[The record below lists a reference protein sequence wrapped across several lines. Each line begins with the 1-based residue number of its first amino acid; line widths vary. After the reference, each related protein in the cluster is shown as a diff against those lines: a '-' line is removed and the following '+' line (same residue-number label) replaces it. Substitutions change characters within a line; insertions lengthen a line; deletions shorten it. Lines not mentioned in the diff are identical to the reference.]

1 VARHFSGARAGLDR
15 IMKLADTMD
24 SALDFAP
31 TAFGVDLDS
40 LLAPVEGGEGGAG
53 ISLRYDALYQRIRDA
68 RHQDDATL
76 PMREWERPLIKADW
90 KTVAALCSDALANR
104 SKDFQLAA
112 WLCEAWTRL
121 HRLDGFVAGTRLLA
135 ALVERYWDHAWP
147 QIEHDDVDAR
157 IAPFVWMNDAFSLM
171 LSLHV
176 PLMMIDGREPAEVNL
191 DDWQRV
197 LQLADDDAGSGVL
210 TRDLLAQHLNKGRNL
225 ANLRSL
231 HQKLDG
237 ALDAWRSLSGLID
250 ERLHDDGPNLSRVS
264 DVLARLAR
272 ATTSLLGEHALP
284 QTQQTPLGGAQD
296 KFVHLPA
303 VADGF
308 ASAEH
313 EGPLGFGA
321 LPGDSQREGEQG
333 RNAAV
338 AALPGRIENRA
349 HAYQLIEIVARYLE
363 ENEPHSPTP
372 YLLKRAV
379 SWGQMPLANL
389 MREIVRTEGDLTRYL
404 ALLGLE

>member
-1 VARHFSGARAGLDR
+1 
-15 IMKLADTMD
+15 MTLADTMD
-24 SALDFAP
+24 FAT

-40 LLAPVEGGEGGAG
+40 LLAPVAGGEGGAG
-53 ISLRYDALYQRIRDA
+53 MSLRYDAVYQRIRDA

-76 PMREWERPLIKADW
+76 PMREWERPLVKADW
-90 KTVAALCSDALANR
+90 KTVAALCSDALSNG

-112 WLCEAWTRL
+112 WLCEAWTHLYRI
-121 HRLDGFVAGTRLLA
+121 DGFVAGTQLLA
-135 ALVERYWDHAWP
+135 ALVERYWEHAWP
-147 QIEHDDVDAR
+147 QIEDGDVDAR

-176 PLMMIDGREPAEVNL
+176 SLMNIDGREPAEVNL

-210 TRDLLAQHLNKGRNL
+210 TRDLLAQHLTKGRNL
-225 ANLRSL
+225 ANLMAL
-231 HQKLDG
+231 HQQLDG
-237 ALDAWRSLSGLID
+237 ALGAWRLLTGLVD
-250 ERLHDDGPNLSRVS
+250 ERLHDDGPNLSSVS
-264 DVLARLAR
+264 DALARLAR
-272 ATTSLLGEHALP
+272 ATTSLLGEHATP
-284 QTQQTPLGGAQD
+284 RTPVSGTQDRFTNI
-296 KFVHLPA
+296 PA
-303 VADGF
+303 AAPAYADGL

-313 EGPLGFGA
+313 DA
-321 LPGDSQREGEQG
+321 LAGDSQREAEKG
-333 RNAAV
+333 RNAV
-338 AALPGRIENRA
+338 GAALPGHIESRA

>member
-1 VARHFSGARAGLDR
+1 VARQFPGARAELDR
-15 IMKLADTMD
+15 VMKLADTMD
-24 SALDFAP
+24 FAT

-40 LLAPVEGGEGGAG
+40 LLAPVAGGEGGAG
-53 ISLRYDALYQRIRDA
+53 ISLRYDAIYQRIRDA

-76 PMREWERPLIKADW
+76 PMREWERPLVKADW
-90 KTVAALCSDALANR
+90 KTVAALCSDALGNR

-112 WLCEAWTRL
+112 WLCEAWTHL
-121 HRLDGFVAGTRLLA
+121 HRIDGFIAGTQLLA

-147 QIEHDDVDAR
+147 QIEDEDVDAR

-176 PLMMIDGREPAEVNL
+176 SLMTIDGREPAEVNL

-210 TRDLLAQHLNKGRNL
+210 TRDLLAQHLTKGRNL
-225 ANLRSL
+225 ANLMSL
-231 HQKLDG
+231 HQQLDG
-237 ALDAWRSLSGLID
+237 ALGAWRLITGLVD
-250 ERLHDDGPNLSRVS
+250 QRLHDDGPNLSRVS
-264 DVLARLAR
+264 DALARLAR

-284 QTQQTPLGGAQD
+284 RTPLGGAQD
-296 KFVHLPA
+296 KFAHMLAAAPA
-303 VADGF
+303 NADGF

-313 EGPLGFGA
+313 ERPLGLGA
-321 LPGDSQREGEQG
+321 LSGDSQREAEKGH
-333 RNAAV
+333 RAAV
-338 AALPGRIENRA
+338 AALPGHIENRT

-379 SWGQMPLANL
+379 SWGQMPLADL

>member
-1 VARHFSGARAGLDR
+1 
-15 IMKLADTMD
+15 MKLADTMD
-24 SALDFAP
+24 FAT

-40 LLAPVEGGEGGAG
+40 LLAPVAGGEGGAG
-53 ISLRYDALYQRIRDA
+53 ISLRYDAVYQRIRDA

-76 PMREWERPLIKADW
+76 PMREWERPLVKADW
-90 KTVAALCSDALANR
+90 KTVAALCSDALGNR

-112 WLCEAWTRL
+112 WLCEAWTHLYRI
-121 HRLDGFVAGTRLLA
+121 DGFVAGTRLLA

-147 QIEHDDVDAR
+147 QIEDEDVDAR
-157 IAPFVWMNDAFSLM
+157 TAPFVWMNDAFSLM

-176 PLMMIDGREPAEVNL
+176 SLMTIDGREPADVNL

-197 LQLADDDAGSGVL
+197 LQLADDDAGSGAL
-210 TRDLLAQHLNKGRNL
+210 TRDLLAQHLTKGRNL
-225 ANLRSL
+225 ASLMLL
-231 HQKLDG
+231 HQQLDG
-237 ALDAWRSLSGLID
+237 ALRAWRLLTGVVD

-264 DVLARLAR
+264 DALARLTR
-272 ATTSLLGEHALP
+272 ATTSLLGDHAL
-284 QTQQTPLGGAQD
+284 QRTPLGGAQD
-296 KFVHLPA
+296 KFAHMSAAALA
-303 VADGF
+303 NAEGF

-313 EGPLGFGA
+313 ERLSGLGGLA
-321 LPGDSQREGEQG
+321 GDSQRETEKGN
-333 RNAAV
+333 RAAV
-338 AALPGRIENRA
+338 PVLPGYIENRT

-379 SWGQMPLANL
+379 SWGQMPLADL

>member
-1 VARHFSGARAGLDR
+1 
-15 IMKLADTMD
+15 MKLADTMD
-24 SALDFAP
+24 SALDSTLDFAP
-31 TAFGVDLDS
+31 TAFGVDLNS

-76 PMREWERPLIKADW
+76 PMGEWERPLVKADW
-90 KTVAALCSDALANR
+90 KTVAALCSDALGNR

-121 HRLDGFVAGTRLLA
+121 HRIDGFVAGTRLLA

-176 PLMMIDGREPAEVNL
+176 PLMAIDGREPAEVNL

-197 LQLADDDAGSGVL
+197 LQMADDDAGSGVL
-210 TRDLLAQHLNKGRNL
+210 TRDLLAQNLNKGRNL

-231 HQKLDG
+231 HQQLDG
-237 ALDAWRSLSGLID
+237 ALGAWRSLTGLVD

-284 QTQQTPLGGAQD
+284 QTQQIRQTPLGGGQD
-296 KFVHLPA
+296 KLDHLPA
-303 VADGF
+303 LADGF
-308 ASAEH
+308 ASAQH
-313 EGPLGFGA
+313 ERLLGSGA
-321 LPGDSQREGEQG
+321 LVRNSPREAELG
-333 RNAAV
+333 RNAV
-338 AALPGRIENRA
+338 VLSPGHIENRA

>member
-1 VARHFSGARAGLDR
+1 
-15 IMKLADTMD
+15 MKLADTMD
-24 SALDFAP
+24 FAP
-31 TAFGVDLDS
+31 AFGVDLES
-40 LLAPVEGGEGGAG
+40 LLAPVAGGGDEGGTG

-76 PMREWERPLIKADW
+76 PMGEWERPLIKADW
-90 KTVAALCSDALANR
+90 KTVAALCGDALGNR

-112 WLCEAWTRL
+112 WLCEAWTHL
-121 HRLDGFVAGTRLLA
+121 HRIDGFVAGTRLLA

-147 QIEHDDVDAR
+147 QIEDEDVDAR

-176 PLMMIDGREPAEVNL
+176 PLMTIDGREPAEINL

-197 LQLADDDAGSGVL
+197 LQLADDDASTGAL
-210 TRDLLAQHLNKGRNL
+210 TRELLAQHLAKGRNL
-225 ANLRSL
+225 PNLMSL
-231 HQKLDG
+231 HQQLDG
-237 ALDAWRSLSGLID
+237 ALGAWRSLTGLID

-272 ATTSLLGEHALP
+272 ATSSLLGEHALP
-284 QTQQTPLGGAQD
+284 QTPLGGAQD
-296 KFVHLPA
+296 KFAHLPA
-303 VADGF
+303 PEPANADGF

-321 LPGDSQREGEQG
+321 LAGDSQREAEKG
-333 RNAAV
+333 RRAAA
-338 AALPGRIENRA
+338 AALPGHIESRT
-349 HAYQLIEIVARYLE
+349 HAYRLIEVVARYLE

-379 SWGQMPLANL
+379 SWGQMPLADL

>member
-1 VARHFSGARAGLDR
+1 
-15 IMKLADTMD
+15 MKLADTMD
-24 SALDFAP
+24 STLDSALDSTLDFAP

-76 PMREWERPLIKADW
+76 PMREWERPLVKADW

-135 ALVERYWDHAWP
+135 ALVERYWEHAWP

-157 IAPFVWMNDAFSLM
+157 IAPLVWMNEAFSLM

-176 PLMMIDGREPAEVNL
+176 PLMTIEGREPSEVNL

-210 TRDLLAQHLNKGRNL
+210 TRDLLAQNLNKGRNL
-225 ANLRSL
+225 ANLKSL
-231 HQKLDG
+231 HSQLDG
-237 ALDAWRSLSGLID
+237 ALGEWRSLNHLID
-250 ERLHDDGPNLSRVS
+250 DRLHDDGPNLSRVS
-264 DVLARLAR
+264 DVLARLGR

-284 QTQQTPLGGAQD
+284 KTQQPQQARLGGMQE
-296 KFVHLPA
+296 KFGHLPTA
-303 VADGF
+303 EFANADGF

-321 LPGDSQREGEQG
+321 LAGDSQREGQQG
-333 RNAAV
+333 RHAP
-338 AALPGRIENRA
+338 ALPARIESRA

>member
-1 VARHFSGARAGLDR
+1 
-15 IMKLADTMD
+15 MKLADTMD
-24 SALDFAP
+24 SALDSTLDFAP
-31 TAFGVDLDS
+31 TAFGVDLNS

-76 PMREWERPLIKADW
+76 PMGEWERPLVKADW
-90 KTVAALCSDALANR
+90 KTVAALCSDALGNR

-121 HRLDGFVAGTRLLA
+121 HRIDGFVAGTRLLA

-147 QIEHDDVDAR
+147 QIEGDDVDAR

-176 PLMMIDGREPAEVNL
+176 PLMTIEGREPSEVNL

-197 LQLADDDAGSGVL
+197 LQMADDDAGSGVL
-210 TRDLLAQHLNKGRNL
+210 TRDLLAQNLNKGRNL

-231 HQKLDG
+231 HQQLDG
-237 ALDAWRSLSGLID
+237 ALGAWRSLTGLVD

-284 QTQQTPLGGAQD
+284 QTQQIRQTPLGGGQD
-296 KFVHLPA
+296 KLDHLPA
-303 VADGF
+303 LADGF
-308 ASAEH
+308 ASAQH
-313 EGPLGFGA
+313 ERLLGSGA
-321 LPGDSQREGEQG
+321 LVRNSPREAELG
-333 RNAAV
+333 RNAV
-338 AALPGRIENRA
+338 VLSPGHIENRA

>member
-1 VARHFSGARAGLDR
+1 
-15 IMKLADTMD
+15 MKMADTMD
-24 SALDFAP
+24 FA
-31 TAFGVDLDS
+31 TTSFGVDLES

-53 ISLRYDALYQRIRDA
+53 ISLRYDAVYQRIRDA

-76 PMREWERPLIKADW
+76 PMREWERPLVKADW
-90 KTVAALCSDALANR
+90 KTVAALCSDALGNR

-112 WLCEAWTRL
+112 WLCEAWTHL
-121 HRLDGFVAGTRLLA
+121 HRIDGFVAGTQLLA

-147 QIEHDDVDAR
+147 QIEDDDVDAR

-176 PLMMIDGREPAEVNL
+176 SLMTIDGREPAEVNL

-210 TRDLLAQHLNKGRNL
+210 TRDLLAQHLTKGSNL
-225 ANLRSL
+225 ANLMPL
-231 HQKLDG
+231 HQRLDG
-237 ALDAWRSLSGLID
+237 ALDTWRLFTGLID
-250 ERLHDDGPNLSRVS
+250 ERLHDDGPNLSRVG
-264 DVLARLAR
+264 DALARLTR

-284 QTQQTPLGGAQD
+284 QTPLHGAQD
-296 KFVHLPA
+296 KFAHLPA
-303 VADGF
+303 AALGNADAFG
-308 ASAEH
+308 SAEH
-313 EGPLGFGA
+313 GRASGLGA
-321 LPGDSQREGEQG
+321 LSGDSQREAEKE
-333 RNAAV
+333 RLAAV
-338 AALPGRIENRA
+338 AVLPGHIENRT

-379 SWGQMPLANL
+379 SWGQMPLAKL